1 MSRTALPPARLLA
14 VVVPVS
20 VIGVGAYIAA
30 TFVFVW
36 DEPSATTIAGVSAFL
51 VASILAAKFPVPVEG
66 ADANGVSLGF
76 VFAVAALVLFGWAA
90 GTFVYVTAP
99 TLVWILDRRPPM
111 RVIYNAGVFGI
122 VGAVAGLILTMFH
135 GDSSAVILAEVTV
148 TAVTLYVI
156 NLVLVTAAIAASG
169 STLGYGRDW
178 PISFRP

>member
-1 MSRTALPPARLLA
+1 MSGRALPPARLLA
-14 VVVPVS
+14 VVAPVS
-20 VIGVGAYIAA
+20 LVGVAAFCAA
-30 TFVFVW
+30 TFLFLR
-36 DEPSATTIAGVSAFL
+36 DPGSTTVVLGVGAFL
-51 VASILAAKFPVPVEG
+51 VASTLTERFPVPVEG

-169 STLGYGRDW
+169 STLGYGQ
-178 PISFRP
+178 